1 MSAATV
7 FATAALVSA
16 ATFTAWALY
25 ITLVEHPA
33 RIASGAAAGRA
44 QFRPSYHRAAPWQ
57 ASFAAIALVSGTLAA
72 ARSGDWTW
80 LAGAL
85 AVGAVIPL
93 TLVVIRPTNRRLLSS
108 EALADAETLDLLERW
123 GRLHAVRTVLGATG
137 LLAFLYSLRTR

>member
-1 MSAATV
+1 MSAATL
-7 FATAALVSA
+7 FGAAALVST

-108 EALADAETLDLLERW
+108 ETLADAETLDLLERW